1 MLNHCPD
8 SEELLAYYLKEE
20 APAPSFRTHDHLAD
34 CDACVLRLLDL
45 ARTDSFL
52 QHDDADATVPE
63 RFMRPEYPL
72 PEDILTSKL
81 LNTPDVQFKPSLPC
95 LAIRLAR
102 SSIQLLK
109 DTLMPNTVTIDWIR
123 GGAPAMAF
131 RSTDII
137 PRKQLWIEQAID
149 EQQMSLQLTHVDQN
163 QVDLE
168 IRLAQSD
175 QPASGV
181 RIVLKDSTAILYSQ
195 KTDAFGKLTISHIRP
210 GQYRLQIPAREID
223 WIIDQ
228 KIFRQQES
236 ESKAMQ

>member
-8 SEELLAYYLKEE
+8 SEELLAYYLKEM
-20 APAPSFRTHDHLAD
+20 PVPSFRTHDHLTG
-34 CDACVLRLLDL
+34 CDACVLRLLDM
-45 ARTDSFL
+45 ARTDIFL
-52 QHDDADATVPE
+52 MHDDADATVPE
-63 RFMRPEYPL
+63 RFLRPEYL
-72 PEDILTSKL
+72 LASKQM
-81 LNTPDVQFKPSLPC
+81 NTPDVQFKPSLPF

-109 DTLMPNTVTIDWIR
+109 DTLMPDTVTIDWIR
-123 GGAPAMAF
+123 GGVPAMAF
-131 RSTDII
+131 RSADSI

-181 RIVLKDSTAILYSQ
+181 RIVLKNNTAILYSQ

-210 GQYRLQIPAREID
+210 GLYRLQIPAREID

-228 KIFRQQES
+228 KIFRQPES
-236 ESKAMQ
+236 EPKATQ

>member
-8 SEELLAYYLKEE
+8 SEELLAYYLKEM
-20 APAPSFRTHDHLAD
+20 PAPYFRTHDHLAG

-45 ARTDSFL
+45 ARTDTFL
-52 QHDDADATVPE
+52 KHDDADATVPE
-63 RFMRPEYPL
+63 RFLRPEYL
-72 PEDILTSKL
+72 SPEYLLASKQI
-81 LNTPDVQFKPSLPC
+81 NTPDVQFKPSPPC

-109 DTLMPNTVTIDWIR
+109 DTLMPDTVTIDWIR
-123 GGAPAMAF
+123 GGVPAMAF
-131 RSTDII
+131 RSADSI
-137 PRKQLWIEQAID
+137 PQKQLWIEQSID

-181 RIVLKDSTAILYSQ
+181 RIVLKDDTAILYSQ

-210 GQYRLQIPAREID
+210 GQYRLQIPARKID

-228 KIFRQQES
+228 KIFLQPES
-236 ESKAMQ
+236 EPKATQ